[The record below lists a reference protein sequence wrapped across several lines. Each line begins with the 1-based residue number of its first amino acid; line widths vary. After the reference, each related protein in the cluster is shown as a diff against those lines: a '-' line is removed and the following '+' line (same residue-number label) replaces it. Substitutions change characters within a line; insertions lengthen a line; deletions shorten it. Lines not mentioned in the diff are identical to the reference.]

1 MSALYDNVK
10 ARYDAC
16 IAQATELAQKG
27 VNEARNLTPEEKN
40 TFDGLMTEAEGHG
53 ERMQSI
59 AEGEKRARDIEES
72 FRGSGAGEQQRQ
84 VTETDLGK
92 WARESRNGDSFDLA
106 PTLGAERRALAA
118 FRAGESRAMTAGA
131 AGGLG
136 NDGVYG
142 LLWEYAVAGSQIL
155 QCGVDVINT
164 ADGNTLPLPAVTAH
178 ATGASAAANAPITAS
193 DASLGIVNLSVT
205 KYGYLTLVPSEL
217 ITDVTFDLDGY
228 LARAAGREMGK
239 IVSTVA
245 SAAAVAGFTVSGATA
260 PTGAIVAP
268 TGAVLSDALIDLFH
282 SVLPEYRTTASFL
295 MNDVWAAVV
304 RKTKDGSGQYVWE
317 RSLVPGNP
325 GMIDG
330 RAVYADSNLP
340 TAKTN
345 GTRAIYF
352 GDWSALKVRLA
363 GGIRYERSND
373 YAFGNDQIAFRAAV
387 RTGAAVV
394 DPNAVKFLQVTNS

>member
-1 MSALYDNVK
+1 MSLYESVK

-27 VNEARNLTPEEKN
+27 VNEARNLSVEEKN
-40 TFDGLMTEAEGHG
+40 TFDGLMTEAEGLA
-53 ERMQSI
+53 ERMKSI
-59 AEGEKRARDIEES
+59 AEGEQRARDIEES
-72 FRGSGAGEQQRQ
+72 FRGSESGREQRQ
-84 VTETDLGK
+84 APASDFGK
-92 WARESRNGDSFDLA
+92 WARESRAGDVHDLA
-106 PTLGAERRALAA
+106 PVLGAERRAATA
-118 FRAGESRAMTAGA
+118 VRAGESRAMSTGA

-142 LLWEYAVAGSQIL
+142 LLWEYAVAGSQLL
-155 QCGVDVINT
+155 QAGVDVINT

-193 DASLGIVNLSVT
+193 DAGLTIVNLSVT

-217 ITDVTFDLDGY
+217 IQDATFDLDGY

-239 IVSTVA
+239 IVTTVA
-245 SAAAVAGFTVSGATA
+245 STAAIAGFTVSGATA
-260 PTGAIVAP
+260 PTASVASP
-268 TGAVLSDALIDLFH
+268 TGGVFSDALIDLFH
-282 SVLPEYRTTASFL
+282 SVLPEYRTNAAFV

-330 RAVYADSNLP
+330 RGVYADSGMP
-340 TAKTN
+340 TAKTS
-345 GTRAIYF
+345 GTKPVYF
-352 GDWSALKVRLA
+352 GDWSALKVRIA
-363 GGIRYERSND
+363 GGIRYQRSDD
-373 YAFGNDQIAFRAAV
+373 YAFGDDQIAFRAAV

-394 DPNAVKFLQVTNS
+394 DPNAVKFLQVTAS